1 MGRAAVRARMKGRAC
16 QGLGRQG
23 SCSPLVERSVER
35 ESKSEFLPKKNC
47 NRQQTTTRTPAPP
60 LIRNASAKRSR
71 PGRGRPGVAPAG
83 SVYGAVISGRFC
95 VDQDLNIDL
104 GPKSESGPGFDMD
117 HTLSHAGVVISQTP
131 QTSPSPPRAPRGSA
145 GRGKRQAG
153 PPYGR
158 AAHSALSTAAAPLP
172 APQGS
177 ARAAAHGQGS
187 RRAAARRPASRHAR
201 RPRVDAGCAS

>member
-1 MGRAAVRARMKGRAC
+1 MVKPTWKGQANVKLNAAVRMGRAAVRARMMGRAC
-16 QGLGRQG
+16 QGLGRRG
-23 SCSPLVERSVER
+23 YAHRSSTTDLER
-35 ESKSEFLPKKNC
+35 ESKSAFLPKENC

-117 HTLSHAGVVISQTP
+117 HRKRGQVRSSVI
-131 QTSPSPPRAPRGSA
+131 TSAKQRNYKCEVIILKRASI
-145 GRGKRQAG
+145 
-153 PPYGR
+153 
-158 AAHSALSTAAAPLP
+158 
-172 APQGS
+172 
-177 ARAAAHGQGS
+177 
-187 RRAAARRPASRHAR
+187 
-201 RPRVDAGCAS
+201 

>member
-16 QGLGRQG
+16 QGLGRRG
-23 SCSPLVERSVER
+23 YAHRSSTTDLER
-35 ESKSEFLPKKNC
+35 ESKSAFLPKENC

-83 SVYGAVISGRFC
+83 SIYGAVISGRFC

-117 HTLSHAGVVISQTP
+117 HRRTVNDFVGCV
-131 QTSPSPPRAPRGSA
+131 
-145 GRGKRQAG
+145 
-153 PPYGR
+153 
-158 AAHSALSTAAAPLP
+158 
-172 APQGS
+172 
-177 ARAAAHGQGS
+177 
-187 RRAAARRPASRHAR
+187 RRAIRDGRQRRPPASRTRCVGGRGHLWGTACGQKLRVIIAR
-201 RPRVDAGCAS
+201 TPCLCVWV